1 MSIRRANVWRLVVLA
16 LLYFFYYGLGWELAD
31 RHTSVPPLLINGIL
45 VPLLFGMAAYFWF
58 RGSLVERAGF
68 VLAMPLGPLVFLGL
82 EADPASSGQQWVG
95 LAWLQVYYWFGAVVA
110 AAFNYLALSAFR
122 RRL

>member
-1 MSIRRANVWRLVVLA
+1 
-16 LLYFFYYGLGWELAD
+16 
-31 RHTSVPPLLINGIL
+31 
-45 VPLLFGMAAYFWF
+45 MAAYFWF

-68 VLAMPLGPLVFLGL
+68 VLAMPLGPLVLLGL